1 MLKQEVTMPT
11 QTEENYLKAI
21 YLLSHQG
28 TEKVSTSALAAALGN
43 NPASVIDMLR
53 KLKNKKLIEYDKS
66 RGAELNSISMI
77 TALDTVRK
85 HRLWELFLQEKL
97 GYAWDEVHD
106 LAEQLEHVQH
116 EDLANRLDAF
126 LGYPQFDPH
135 GEPIPSSEG
144 KLPSVSLKTLQELK
158 ANETCR
164 VIAVKDTSRSFLQ
177 YLRKLNIG
185 IGTTIKVFE
194 IIAFDGSRNVLIN
207 DSEKV
212 TISEKFASSVFVDP

>member
-1 MLKQEVTMPT
+1 
-11 QTEENYLKAI
+11 
-21 YLLSHQG
+21 
-28 TEKVSTSALAAALGN
+28 
-43 NPASVIDMLR
+43 VIDMLR

>member
-1 MLKQEVTMPT
+1 MPT

>member
-1 MLKQEVTMPT
+1 MPT

-21 YLLSHQG
+21 YLLSHRG
-28 TEKVSTSALAAALGN
+28 TEKVSTSALASALGN
-43 NPASVIDMLR
+43 SPASVIDMLR
-53 KLKNKKLIEYDKS
+53 KLKTKKLIEYDKS
-66 RGAELNSISMI
+66 RGAELNAISMV

-97 GYAWDEVHD
+97 GYTWDEVHD

-126 LGYPQFDPH
+126 LGHPQFDPH

-144 KLPSVSLKTLQELK
+144 KLPSVSFKTLQELK

-164 VIAVKDTSRSFLQ
+164 VLAVKDTSRSFLQ
-177 YLRKLNIG
+177 YMRKLNIG
-185 IGTTIKVFE
+185 IGTTITVIE
-194 IIAFDGSRNVLIN
+194 IIGFDGSRNVLIN
-207 DSEKV
+207 DSQRATV
-212 TISEKFASSVFVDP
+212 SEKFASCVFVD